1 MVAIAGGKASN
12 PEVDGACLE
21 AALSLGG
28 TDCKWY
34 AYDMLL
40 RPARW
45 CTIIYWE

>member
-12 PEVDGACLE
+12 PEVDGACVE

-40 RPARW
+40 RPATW
-45 CTIIYWE
+45 CTIVYLE